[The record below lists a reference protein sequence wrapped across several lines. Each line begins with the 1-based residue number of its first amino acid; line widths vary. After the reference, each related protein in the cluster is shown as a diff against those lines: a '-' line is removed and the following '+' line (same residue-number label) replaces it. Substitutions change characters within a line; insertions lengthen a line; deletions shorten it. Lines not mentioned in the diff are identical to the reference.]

1 MSIIRNSFIF
11 SFPEEEKKLHIYIT
25 KPLDV
30 TLPIFSH
37 VYTICNISIP
47 KKTAK

>member
-1 MSIIRNSFIF
+1 MHIF
-11 SFPEEEKKLHIYIT
+11 IT

-47 KKTAK
+47 KKLLNNHSSDYK